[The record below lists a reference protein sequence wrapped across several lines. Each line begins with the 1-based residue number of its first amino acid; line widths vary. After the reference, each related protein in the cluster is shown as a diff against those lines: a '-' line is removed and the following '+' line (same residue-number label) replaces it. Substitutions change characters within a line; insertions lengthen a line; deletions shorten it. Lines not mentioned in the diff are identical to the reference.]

1 MMYHYND
8 NLYWKFD
15 YLSRIVV
22 NCLQK
27 WASSSSLNILYIMF
41 KRIAFN
47 MDICEGCKKTL
58 AWPFYPCLTC
68 AMCVCLRIVVSNT
81 CLLCF
86 GFVVNRLMY
95 PILPNSLVCL
105 FLIVPSVFSNVYL
118 VWNVLYW
125 VVLCISL
132 FCH

>member
-1 MMYHYND
+1 MYYYND

-47 MDICEGCKKTL
+47 MDICEGCKKHL
-58 AWPFYPCLTC
+58 HDRFIH
-68 AMCVCLRIVVSNT
+68 V
-81 CLLCF
+81 
-86 GFVVNRLMY
+86 
-95 PILPNSLVCL
+95 
-105 FLIVPSVFSNVYL
+105 
-118 VWNVLYW
+118 
-125 VVLCISL
+125 
-132 FCH
+132 